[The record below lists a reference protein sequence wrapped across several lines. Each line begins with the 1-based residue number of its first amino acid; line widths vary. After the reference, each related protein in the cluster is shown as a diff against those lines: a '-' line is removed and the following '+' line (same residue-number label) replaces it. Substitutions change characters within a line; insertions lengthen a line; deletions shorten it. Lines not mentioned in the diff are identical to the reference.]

1 MATENSKVSKVV
13 GSVKEFLPSTK
24 KQIIGSSVI
33 SVGVGALSFVVGR
46 LTKGAKKPAKKD

>member
-13 GSVKEFLPSTK
+13 GSVKEFLPSTT